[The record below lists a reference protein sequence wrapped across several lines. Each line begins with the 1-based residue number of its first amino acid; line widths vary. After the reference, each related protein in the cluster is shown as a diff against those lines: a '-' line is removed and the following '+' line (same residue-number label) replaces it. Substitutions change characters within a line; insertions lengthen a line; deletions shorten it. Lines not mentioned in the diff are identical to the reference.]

1 MRIAGLSL
9 ASLLAA
15 IAWIV
20 VTLGSGAAL
29 TTLGPWYRAL
39 HKPPWQPPDWLFGP
53 AWTLIFALAASVA
66 VVAWNAPAASAETR
80 TTIALAFIA
89 NSALNVLWSFLF
101 FYLRHPDWALI
112 EVGALWASIFFMMWA
127 ARPGAGRI
135 ALLLLP
141 YLAWVSFASI
151 LNLAIV
157 RLNPVTANP

>member
-9 ASLLAA
+9 ASLVAA
-15 IAWIV
+15 TAWIV
-20 VTLGSGAAL
+20 ITLGSGAAL
-29 TTLGPWYRAL
+29 TELGPWYRAL
-39 HKPPWQPPDWLFGP
+39 HKPVWQPPDWLFGP

-66 VVAWNAPAASAETR
+66 VVAWNSPAASLETR
-80 TTIALAFIA
+80 TTLLLAFVT
-89 NSALNVLWSFLF
+89 NSVLNVLWSFLF

-112 EVGALWASIFFMMWA
+112 EVGALWASIFVMMWA
-127 ARPGAGRI
+127 AKPGAGRV

-157 RLNPVTANP
+157 RLNFPAANS